1 MRVIGTIAVGL
12 FFSLLIPGPSSGQ
25 SLAEVAAKEKARRK
39 ALTPGK
45 VYTESDLRRAGAE
58 AGPATATTP
67 TDDAA
72 TPTDAEA
79 SPKPDAAPGAKDGAK
94 PKSDDEVRTEKQKDW
109 NDRVAKANEEISR
122 LNADIASLDRAV
134 GDLSQNLYGATRT
147 AQLARL
153 EEDKKQLA
161 AAQKTLADLQEE
173 GRRNSYR

>member
-1 MRVIGTIAVGL
+1 MRMIGSIAVVVL
-12 FFSLLIPGPSSGQ
+12 FSVVVPGPSSAQ

-45 VYTESDLRRAGAE
+45 VYTETDLRRAGAD
-58 AGPATATTP
+58 AAPATTVSP
-67 TDDAA
+67 DDSA
-72 TPTDAEA
+72 TPETEA
-79 SPKPDAAPGAKDGAK
+79 SPKPDAPGAKDAAQ
-94 PKSDDEVRTEKQKDW
+94 PKSDDEIRAEKQKDW
-109 NDRVAKANEEISR
+109 SERVAKANAEIGR
-122 LNADIASLDRAV
+122 LNADIASLEQKV

-161 AAQKTLADLQEE
+161 SAQKTLADLQEE